1 MVDMSLVLIVTE
13 VQIPPH
19 YPLIRVVIQN
29 PTYSHSL
36 VWPIRLLVSTHYCL
50 IIVGLFVQ
58 VTVHVFPCGRAYFFT
73 QWVVELAMWL
83 TLAKGKL
90 VDLTE

>member
-13 VQIPPH
+13 VQIPAH

-29 PTYSHSL
+29 ATYSHTP
-36 VWPIRLLVSTHYCL
+36 VWPIRLLVSIHYCL
-50 IIVGLFVQ
+50 IIVELFVQ
-58 VTVHVFPCGRAYFFT
+58 VTVHVFPWGRGYFST

-83 TLAKGKL
+83 TLAKKQL